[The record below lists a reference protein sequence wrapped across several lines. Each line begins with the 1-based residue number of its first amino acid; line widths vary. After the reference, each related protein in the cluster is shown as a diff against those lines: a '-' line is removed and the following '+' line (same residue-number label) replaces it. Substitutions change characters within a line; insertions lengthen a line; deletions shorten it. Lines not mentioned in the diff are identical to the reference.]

1 MSFADE
7 FNLDDDPPSA
17 EEMALV
23 RQAGMDTR
31 KRLDEALLRSASYSW
46 RKMAR
51 LVADAMTEM
60 KSDLPEVSDSYYSYR
75 LRELVASGRL
85 EARGRLSIMR
95 FCELRLLGPGNER

>member
-7 FNLDDDPPSA
+7 FNLDDELPSV
-17 EEMALV
+17 EEVELV
-23 RQAGMDTR
+23 RQAGTDTR
-31 KRLDEALLRSASYSW
+31 NRLDQALLRSASNSW

-60 KSDLPEVSDSYYSYR
+60 ESALPGVSDSYYSYR

-85 EARGRLSIMR
+85 EARGKLSIMR
-95 FCELRLLGPGNER
+95 FCELRLRGQGNDA